1 MSGTTSIRGVF
12 FLKIRTGK
20 RLSRVKTVTSLIL
33 LLIGLAM
40 IAVAFFAYELN
51 LDNNPQMG
59 SQRKVLALLGVG
71 CIFLA
76 AALLASKWIRRLGQT
91 NLAQQ
96 ISKDCQQLQEW
107 VSQSPILLWI
117 RRQGGRINNSKPGKW
132 IGGHPGIWAIIGALL
147 VIFISYWYITA
158 GLWRW
163 TSYSHYFDRQ
173 ADAFMNGSLALL
185 EKPSPE
191 LMALANPYD
200 YHNRE

>member
-76 AALLASKWIRRLGQT
+76 AALLASKWIRRLGP
-91 NLAQQ
+91 
-96 ISKDCQQLQEW
+96 
-107 VSQSPILLWI
+107 VSYTHL
-117 RRQGGRINNSKPGKW
+117 RAHETR
-132 IGGHPGIWAIIGALL
+132 
-147 VIFISYWYITA
+147 
-158 GLWRW
+158 
-163 TSYSHYFDRQ
+163 
-173 ADAFMNGSLALL
+173 
-185 EKPSPE
+185 
-191 LMALANPYD
+191 
-200 YHNRE
+200 